1 MQKHFKIG
9 EHVLCEPD
17 YLQVAQWARDAKT
30 NPDDL
35 LKGILI
41 VEVNGEPINPI
52 VDGKIRGIDMSG
64 RGLKILNLSNLNQ
77 LTELRCSENQLTKL
91 DLSNLN
97 QLEKLYCYG
106 NLINEINISHLI
118 KLTVF
123 HALKI
128 S

>member
-1 MQKHFKIG
+1 MLKHFKIA

-35 LKGILI
+35 LKEILI

-64 RGLKILNLSNLNQ
+64 R
-77 LTELRCSENQLTKL
+77 
-91 DLSNLN
+91 
-97 QLEKLYCYG
+97 
-106 NLINEINISHLI
+106 
-118 KLTVF
+118 
-123 HALKI
+123 
-128 S
+128 